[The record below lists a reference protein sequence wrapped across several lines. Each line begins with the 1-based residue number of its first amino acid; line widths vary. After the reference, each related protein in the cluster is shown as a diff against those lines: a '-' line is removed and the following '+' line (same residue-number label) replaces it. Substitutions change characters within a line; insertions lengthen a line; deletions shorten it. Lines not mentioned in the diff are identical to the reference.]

1 MEPSPGY
8 KSTEAAA
15 ALVGIGGPLLT
26 AIISRD
32 LTWQQLVA
40 LGIVAFVACVYIGC
54 RTWLKRAGVP
64 VALALLLLASPALAD
79 GPQLRAPMPADVAA
93 APLVPPEAIVPP
105 AACPEPCAACASRV
119 GTALTPAGQPMP
131 TWLKAVLGVGIA
143 LGGALTIYQQGHA
156 SGTW

>member
-1 MEPSPGY
+1 MTPAVIVYVLAGLKIADEIIRLIPDRFL
-8 KSTEAAA
+8 AAHTTVQAVANAVKAIA
-15 ALVGIGGPLLT
+15 AWASRSGPAGT
-26 AIISRD
+26 A
-32 LTWQQLVA
+32 A
-40 LGIVAFVACVYIGC
+40 
-54 RTWLKRAGVP
+54 
-64 VALALLLLASPALAD
+64 ALALLLLASPALAD
-79 GPQLRAPMPADVAA
+79 GPPQLRAPMPADVAA